1 MSDLAITAATAIL
14 GSNTASGDL
23 FPVVDVS
30 ASTPKGRSITRDELG
45 TAMVATSALTTALAA
60 KLDKAGG
67 TMTGA
72 LVNSTNGAASTP
84 VLALTGTPF
93 TGGTATTTKPLA
105 LLETTGATSNNW
117 STSGTMLG
125 VNAPSGFAGDLLSSQ
140 VNATNKCRITTNG
153 EIYLNDADQVCMTYA
168 SSMVRFNGN
177 ASFSVGIGR
186 SGNIGLALG
195 ANAGMRWTNDLPT
208 SWADIHLTRRTASIL
223 ALSSNEAR
231 TSGAALELIEQTAPS
246 APGSNCVRI
255 YAVDNGSGKTR
266 LMALFP
272 TGAAQQIAIEP

>member
-1 MSDLAITAATAIL
+1 MPYGPS
-14 GSNTASGDL
+14 SSSSSSG
-23 FPVVDVS
+23 S
-30 ASTPKGRSITRDELG
+30 ASFG
-45 TAMVATSALTTALAA
+45 TLAGVPGDNAALVAALAA

-117 STSGTMLG
+117 STSGTMFGL
-125 VNAPSGFAGDLLSSQ
+125 NAPSGFAGDLLSSQ
-140 VNATNKCRITTNG
+140 VNATNKCRLTANG
-153 EIYLNDADQVCMTYA
+153 EIYLNDADLVCMTYA

-195 ANAGMRWTNDLPT
+195 AIAGLRWTNDIP
-208 SWADIHLTRRTASIL
+208 SASADIHMTRRAASVL
-223 ALSSNEAR
+223 ALSANEAR
-231 TSGAALELIEQTAPS
+231 TTGAALELVEQTAPS

-255 YAVDNGSGKTR
+255 YAEDNGSGKTR

-272 TGAAQQIAIEP
+272 TGSAQQIAIEP

>member
-1 MSDLAITAATAIL
+1 MSGIAFSKPASGGSFATLTGAP
-14 GSNTASGDL
+14 GDNTAL
-23 FPVVDVS
+23 
-30 ASTPKGRSITRDELG
+30 A
-45 TAMVATSALTTALAA
+45 AALAA

-125 VNAPSGFAGDLLSSQ
+125 LNAPSGFGGSLLAAQ
-140 VNATNKCRITTNG
+140 LNG
-153 EIYLNDADQVCMTYA
+153 AARMSLASDGVISLMGTASIGLRTDVGMLMLNTVSAA
-168 SSMVRFNGN
+168 SSSGV
-177 ASFSVGIGR
+177 VGIG
-186 SGNIGLALG
+186 GAGFYPGLNISST
-195 ANAGMRWTNDLPT
+195 AGIRWTNDSPAA
-208 SWADIHLTRRTASIL
+208 SADIYLLRKAASIL
-223 ALSSNEAR
+223 ALTANG
-231 TSGAALELIEQTAPS
+231 TTTGAALEFAEQTAPS

-255 YAVDNGSGKTR
+255 YAEDNGSGKTR